1 MKLRVSMGL
10 VGNDKAGNS
19 RFLYTSDPYS
29 VDDALPAG
37 GGKFGHGYFLGI
49 ENSTASMGAF
59 EKAKN
64 NQNVTW
70 EKAFKQ
76 NYGVDFTLMDE
87 RLNVNVDYYKEKRR
101 DILLRDYTAA
111 GILGFIT
118 PYYNMGRV
126 NSWGWE
132 LSMKWDD
139 KIGDKFRY
147 WVGLNLSNN
156 ENKIIEKKIN
166 GLFTINRK
174 TLGSSGSVK
183 SITIKEIKDVYDNI
197 YIPCNQFLV
206 LAGNFDYDKTL
217 SLVKNIYKEISFK
230 NDKRLSKVSDVKNVI
245 KKRTIYKSDYIDE
258 VILTFKIDVSSLS
271 CFDKYKLDWYLS
283 FFLDINFS
291 KYSKINEYINNCS
304 DYTDD
309 ISAYLYYFNGYFVI
323 DVIAFTKKVNDFE
336 KLVLSSIKNRDSSER
351 EVFELVKKD
360 AITRI
365 SVRKDSISSYVAPT
379 EENYIRFG
387 YLDDDDIDVID
398 KFNYSEYDKIISNID
413 FTNYSVFY
421 RKKK

>member
-1 MKLRVSMGL
+1 MNKAKFITLDNGL
-10 VGNDKAGNS
+10 TILIYTDSSKSTNHVELYTFFGGNNGEYVDYNGNS
-19 RFLYTSDPYS
+19 KRVKPGTAHLLEHYICENTVEGNLLDNLRKYNILSCNGGTNNENTSYFFNTVTNFYECLETFLRGIYNISFTKEKLDKTKMAVYS
-29 VDDALPAG
+29 EIRDD
-37 GGKFGHGYFLGI
+37 
-49 ENSTASMGAF
+49 
-59 EKAKN
+59 KN
-64 NQNVTW
+64 N
-70 EKAFKQ
+70 EK
-76 NYGVDFTLMDE
+76 
-87 RLNVNVDYYKEKRR
+87 
-101 DILLRDYTAA
+101 
-111 GILGFIT
+111 
-118 PYYNMGRV
+118 
-126 NSWGWE
+126 
-132 LSMKWDD
+132 
-139 KIGDKFRY
+139 
-147 WVGLNLSNN
+147 
-156 ENKIIEKKIN
+156 NKIIEKKIN

-174 TLGSSGSVK
+174 TLGSSSSVK

-230 NDKRLSKVSDVKNVI
+230 NDKKLSKVSDVKNVI

-258 VILTFKIDVSSLS
+258 VILTFKIDVSDLS
-271 CFDKYKLDWYLS
+271 CFDKYKLDWYLN

-291 KYSKINEYINNCS
+291 KYSKINEYINKCS
-304 DYTDD
+304 DYVDD

-323 DVIAFTKKVNDFE
+323 DVISFTKKVNGFE
-336 KLVLSSIKNRDSSER
+336 KLVLSSIKNRDDNER

-365 SVRKDSISSYVAPT
+365 SVRKDSISSYVTPT

>member
-1 MKLRVSMGL
+1 MNKAKFITLDNGL
-10 VGNDKAGNS
+10 TILIYTDNS
-19 RFLYTSDPYS
+19 KSTNHVELYTFFGGNNGEYVDYNGNTRSIKPGTAHLLEHYICENTVEGNLLDNLRKYNILSCNGCTNNENTSYFFNTVTNFYECLETFLRGIYNISFTKEKLDKTKMAVYS
-29 VDDALPAG
+29 EIRDD
-37 GGKFGHGYFLGI
+37 
-49 ENSTASMGAF
+49 
-59 EKAKN
+59 KN
-64 NQNVTW
+64 N
-70 EKAFKQ
+70 EK
-76 NYGVDFTLMDE
+76 
-87 RLNVNVDYYKEKRR
+87 
-101 DILLRDYTAA
+101 
-111 GILGFIT
+111 
-118 PYYNMGRV
+118 
-126 NSWGWE
+126 
-132 LSMKWDD
+132 
-139 KIGDKFRY
+139 
-147 WVGLNLSNN
+147 
-156 ENKIIEKKIN
+156 NKIIEKKIN

-174 TLGSSGSVK
+174 TLGSSSSVK

-291 KYSKINEYINNCS
+291 KYSKINEYINSCS
-304 DYTDD
+304 DYVDD

-365 SVRKDSISSYVAPT
+365 SVRKDSISNYVAPT

>member
-1 MKLRVSMGL
+1 MNKAKFITLDNGL
-10 VGNDKAGNS
+10 TILIYTDNS
-19 RFLYTSDPYS
+19 KSTNHVELYTFFGGNNGEYVDYNGNTRSIKPGTAHLLEHYICENTVEGNLLDNLRKYNILSCNGGTNNENTSYFFNTVTNFYECLETFLRGIYNISFTKEKLDKTKMAVYS
-29 VDDALPAG
+29 EIRDD
-37 GGKFGHGYFLGI
+37 
-49 ENSTASMGAF
+49 
-59 EKAKN
+59 KN
-64 NQNVTW
+64 N
-70 EKAFKQ
+70 EK
-76 NYGVDFTLMDE
+76 
-87 RLNVNVDYYKEKRR
+87 
-101 DILLRDYTAA
+101 
-111 GILGFIT
+111 
-118 PYYNMGRV
+118 
-126 NSWGWE
+126 
-132 LSMKWDD
+132 
-139 KIGDKFRY
+139 
-147 WVGLNLSNN
+147 
-156 ENKIIEKKIN
+156 NKIIEKKIN

-174 TLGSSGSVK
+174 TLGSSSSVK

-206 LAGNFDYDKTL
+206 LAGNFDYDKTF

-291 KYSKINEYINNCS
+291 KYSKINEYINSCS
-304 DYTDD
+304 DYVDD

-323 DVIAFTKKVNDFE
+323 DVIAFTKKVNEFE
-336 KLVLSSIKNRDSSER
+336 KLVLSSIKNRDSNER

-365 SVRKDSISSYVAPT
+365 SVRKDSISNYVAPT

>member
-1 MKLRVSMGL
+1 MNKAKFITLDNGL
-10 VGNDKAGNS
+10 TILIYTDSSKSTNHVE
-19 RFLYTSDPYS
+19 LYTFFGGNNGEYVDYNGNTRSIKPGTAHLLEHYICENTVEGNLLDNLRKYNILSCNGGTNNENTSYFFNTVTNFYECLETFLKGIYNISFTKEKLDKTKMAVYS
-29 VDDALPAG
+29 EIRDD
-37 GGKFGHGYFLGI
+37 
-49 ENSTASMGAF
+49 
-59 EKAKN
+59 KN
-64 NQNVTW
+64 N
-70 EKAFKQ
+70 EK
-76 NYGVDFTLMDE
+76 
-87 RLNVNVDYYKEKRR
+87 
-101 DILLRDYTAA
+101 
-111 GILGFIT
+111 
-118 PYYNMGRV
+118 
-126 NSWGWE
+126 
-132 LSMKWDD
+132 
-139 KIGDKFRY
+139 
-147 WVGLNLSNN
+147 
-156 ENKIIEKKIN
+156 NKIIEKKIN

-230 NDKRLSKVSDVKNVI
+230 NDKRLSKVSDVKDVI

-291 KYSKINEYINNCS
+291 KYSKINEYINSCS
-304 DYTDD
+304 DYVDD

-323 DVIAFTKKVNDFE
+323 DVIAFTKKVNEFE
-336 KLVLSSIKNRDSSER
+336 KLVLSSIKNRDSNER

>member
-1 MKLRVSMGL
+1 MNKAKFITLDNGL
-10 VGNDKAGNS
+10 TILIYTDSSKSTNHVE
-19 RFLYTSDPYS
+19 LYTFFGGNNGEYVDYNGNTKKVKPGTAHLLEHYICENTVEGNLLDNLRKYNILSCNGGTNNENTSYFFNTVTNFYECLETFLKGIYNISFTKEKLDKTKMAVYS
-29 VDDALPAG
+29 EIRDD
-37 GGKFGHGYFLGI
+37 
-49 ENSTASMGAF
+49 
-59 EKAKN
+59 KN
-64 NQNVTW
+64 N
-70 EKAFKQ
+70 EK
-76 NYGVDFTLMDE
+76 
-87 RLNVNVDYYKEKRR
+87 
-101 DILLRDYTAA
+101 
-111 GILGFIT
+111 
-118 PYYNMGRV
+118 
-126 NSWGWE
+126 
-132 LSMKWDD
+132 
-139 KIGDKFRY
+139 
-147 WVGLNLSNN
+147 
-156 ENKIIEKKIN
+156 NKIIEKKIN

-230 NDKRLSKVSDVKNVI
+230 NDKKLSKVSDVKDVI

-291 KYSKINEYINNCS
+291 KYSKINEYINSCS
-304 DYTDD
+304 DYVDD

-323 DVIAFTKKVNDFE
+323 DVIAFTKKVNEFE
-336 KLVLSSIKNRDSSER
+336 KLVLSSIKNRDSNER

-365 SVRKDSISSYVAPT
+365 SVRKDSISNYVAPT

>member
-1 MKLRVSMGL
+1 MNKAKFITLDNGL
-10 VGNDKAGNS
+10 TILIYTDSSKSTNHVE
-19 RFLYTSDPYS
+19 LYTFFGGNNGEYVDYNGNTRSIKPGTAHLLEHYICENTVEGNLLDNLRKYNILSCNGGTNNENTSYFFNTVTNFYECLETFLKGIYNISFTKEKLDKTKMAVYS
-29 VDDALPAG
+29 EIRDD
-37 GGKFGHGYFLGI
+37 
-49 ENSTASMGAF
+49 
-59 EKAKN
+59 KN
-64 NQNVTW
+64 N
-70 EKAFKQ
+70 EK
-76 NYGVDFTLMDE
+76 
-87 RLNVNVDYYKEKRR
+87 
-101 DILLRDYTAA
+101 
-111 GILGFIT
+111 
-118 PYYNMGRV
+118 
-126 NSWGWE
+126 
-132 LSMKWDD
+132 
-139 KIGDKFRY
+139 
-147 WVGLNLSNN
+147 
-156 ENKIIEKKIN
+156 NKIIEKKIN

-197 YIPCNQFLV
+197 YIPRNQFLV

-230 NDKRLSKVSDVKNVI
+230 NDKRLSKVSDVKDVI

-291 KYSKINEYINNCS
+291 KYSKINEYINSCS
-304 DYTDD
+304 DYVDD

-323 DVIAFTKKVNDFE
+323 DVIAFTKKVSEFE
-336 KLVLSSIKNRDSSER
+336 KLVLSSIKNRDSNER

-365 SVRKDSISSYVAPT
+365 SVRKDSISNYVAPT

>member
-1 MKLRVSMGL
+1 MNKAKFITLDNGLTILIYTDNSKSTNHVELYTFFGGNNGEYVDYNGNTRSIKPGTSHLLEHYICENTVEGNLLDNLRKYNILSCNGGTNNENTSYFFNTVTNFYECLETFLRVIYNISFTKEKL
-10 VGNDKAGNS
+10 DKTKMAV
-19 RFLYTSDPYS
+19 YS
-29 VDDALPAG
+29 EIRDD
-37 GGKFGHGYFLGI
+37 
-49 ENSTASMGAF
+49 
-59 EKAKN
+59 KN
-64 NQNVTW
+64 N
-70 EKAFKQ
+70 EK
-76 NYGVDFTLMDE
+76 
-87 RLNVNVDYYKEKRR
+87 
-101 DILLRDYTAA
+101 
-111 GILGFIT
+111 
-118 PYYNMGRV
+118 
-126 NSWGWE
+126 
-132 LSMKWDD
+132 
-139 KIGDKFRY
+139 
-147 WVGLNLSNN
+147 
-156 ENKIIEKKIN
+156 NKIIEKKIN

-206 LAGNFDYDKTL
+206 LSGNFDYDKTL

-230 NDKRLSKVSDVKNVI
+230 NDKKLSKVSDVKDVI

-291 KYSKINEYINNCS
+291 KYSKINEYIN

>member
-1 MKLRVSMGL
+1 MNKAKFITLDNGL
-10 VGNDKAGNS
+10 TILIYTDNS
-19 RFLYTSDPYS
+19 KSTNHVELYTFFGGNNGEYVDYNGNTRSIKPGTAHLLEHYICENTVEGNLLDNLRKYNILSCNGGTNNENTSYFFNTVTNFYECLETFLKGIYNISFTKEKLDKTKMAVYS
-29 VDDALPAG
+29 EIRDD
-37 GGKFGHGYFLGI
+37 
-49 ENSTASMGAF
+49 
-59 EKAKN
+59 KN
-64 NQNVTW
+64 N
-70 EKAFKQ
+70 EK
-76 NYGVDFTLMDE
+76 
-87 RLNVNVDYYKEKRR
+87 
-101 DILLRDYTAA
+101 
-111 GILGFIT
+111 
-118 PYYNMGRV
+118 
-126 NSWGWE
+126 
-132 LSMKWDD
+132 
-139 KIGDKFRY
+139 
-147 WVGLNLSNN
+147 
-156 ENKIIEKKIN
+156 NKIIEKKIN

-174 TLGSSGSVK
+174 TLGSSSSVK

-291 KYSKINEYINNCS
+291 KYSKINEYINSCS
-304 DYTDD
+304 DYVDD

-323 DVIAFTKKVNDFE
+323 DVIAFTKKVNEFE

-365 SVRKDSISSYVAPT
+365 SVRKDSISNYVAPT

>member
-1 MKLRVSMGL
+1 MNKAKFITLDNGL
-10 VGNDKAGNS
+10 TILIYTDNS
-19 RFLYTSDPYS
+19 KSTNHVELYTFFGGNNGEYVDYNGNTRSIKPGTAHLLEHYICENTVEGNLLDNLRKYNILSCNGGTNNENTSYFFNTVTNFYECLETFLRGIYNISFTKEKLDKTKMAVYS
-29 VDDALPAG
+29 EIRDD
-37 GGKFGHGYFLGI
+37 
-49 ENSTASMGAF
+49 
-59 EKAKN
+59 KN
-64 NQNVTW
+64 N
-70 EKAFKQ
+70 EK
-76 NYGVDFTLMDE
+76 
-87 RLNVNVDYYKEKRR
+87 
-101 DILLRDYTAA
+101 
-111 GILGFIT
+111 
-118 PYYNMGRV
+118 
-126 NSWGWE
+126 
-132 LSMKWDD
+132 
-139 KIGDKFRY
+139 
-147 WVGLNLSNN
+147 
-156 ENKIIEKKIN
+156 NKIIEKKIN

-174 TLGSSGSVK
+174 TLGSSSSVK

-230 NDKRLSKVSDVKNVI
+230 NDKKLSKVSDVKDVI

-291 KYSKINEYINNCS
+291 KYSKINEYINSCS
-304 DYTDD
+304 DYVDD

-365 SVRKDSISSYVAPT
+365 SVRKDSISNYVAPT

>member
-1 MKLRVSMGL
+1 MNKAKFITLDNGL
-10 VGNDKAGNS
+10 TILIYTDNS
-19 RFLYTSDPYS
+19 KSTNHVELYTFFGGNNGEYVDYNGNTRSIKPGTAHLLEHYICENTVEGNLLDNLRKYNILSCNGGTNNENTSYFFNTVTNFYECLETFLREIYNISFTKEKLDKTKMAVYS
-29 VDDALPAG
+29 EIRDD
-37 GGKFGHGYFLGI
+37 
-49 ENSTASMGAF
+49 
-59 EKAKN
+59 KN
-64 NQNVTW
+64 N
-70 EKAFKQ
+70 EK
-76 NYGVDFTLMDE
+76 
-87 RLNVNVDYYKEKRR
+87 
-101 DILLRDYTAA
+101 
-111 GILGFIT
+111 
-118 PYYNMGRV
+118 
-126 NSWGWE
+126 
-132 LSMKWDD
+132 
-139 KIGDKFRY
+139 
-147 WVGLNLSNN
+147 
-156 ENKIIEKKIN
+156 NKIIEKKIN

-291 KYSKINEYINNCS
+291 KYSKINEYICS

>member
-1 MKLRVSMGL
+1 MNKAKFITLDNGL
-10 VGNDKAGNS
+10 TILIYTDNS
-19 RFLYTSDPYS
+19 KSTNHVELYTFFGGNNGEYVDYNGNTKKVKPGTAHLLEHYICENTVEGNLLDNLRKYNILSCNGGTNNENTSYFFNTVTNFYECLETFLRGIYNISFTKEKLDKTKMAVYS
-29 VDDALPAG
+29 EIRDD
-37 GGKFGHGYFLGI
+37 
-49 ENSTASMGAF
+49 
-59 EKAKN
+59 KN
-64 NQNVTW
+64 N
-70 EKAFKQ
+70 EK
-76 NYGVDFTLMDE
+76 
-87 RLNVNVDYYKEKRR
+87 
-101 DILLRDYTAA
+101 
-111 GILGFIT
+111 
-118 PYYNMGRV
+118 
-126 NSWGWE
+126 
-132 LSMKWDD
+132 
-139 KIGDKFRY
+139 
-147 WVGLNLSNN
+147 
-156 ENKIIEKKIN
+156 NKIIEKKIN

-174 TLGSSGSVK
+174 TLGSSSSVK

-230 NDKRLSKVSDVKNVI
+230 NDKRLSKVSDVKDVI

-291 KYSKINEYINNCS
+291 KYSKINEYINSCS
-304 DYTDD
+304 DYVDD

-323 DVIAFTKKVNDFE
+323 DVIAFTKKVNEFE
-336 KLVLSSIKNRDSSER
+336 KLVLSSIKNRDSNER

-365 SVRKDSISSYVAPT
+365 SVRKDSISNYVAPT

-387 YLDDDDIDVID
+387 YLDDDIDVID

>member
-1 MKLRVSMGL
+1 MNKAKFITLDNGL
-10 VGNDKAGNS
+10 TILIYTDNS
-19 RFLYTSDPYS
+19 KSTNHVELYTFFGGNNGEYVDYNGNTRSIKPGTAHLLEHYICENTVEGNLLDNLRKYNILSCNGGTNNENTSYFFNTVTNFYECLETFLREIYNISFTKEKLDKTKMAVYS
-29 VDDALPAG
+29 EIRDD
-37 GGKFGHGYFLGI
+37 
-49 ENSTASMGAF
+49 
-59 EKAKN
+59 KN
-64 NQNVTW
+64 N
-70 EKAFKQ
+70 EK
-76 NYGVDFTLMDE
+76 
-87 RLNVNVDYYKEKRR
+87 
-101 DILLRDYTAA
+101 
-111 GILGFIT
+111 
-118 PYYNMGRV
+118 
-126 NSWGWE
+126 
-132 LSMKWDD
+132 
-139 KIGDKFRY
+139 
-147 WVGLNLSNN
+147 
-156 ENKIIEKKIN
+156 NKIIEKKIN

-230 NDKRLSKVSDVKNVI
+230 NDKRLSKVSDVKDVI

-291 KYSKINEYINNCS
+291 KYSKINEYINSCS
-304 DYTDD
+304 DYVDD

-323 DVIAFTKKVNDFE
+323 DVIAFTKKVNEFE
-336 KLVLSSIKNRDSSER
+336 KLVLSSIKNRDSNER

-365 SVRKDSISSYVAPT
+365 SVRKDSISNYVAPT

>member
-1 MKLRVSMGL
+1 MNKAKFITLDNGL
-10 VGNDKAGNS
+10 TILIYTDSSKSTNHVE
-19 RFLYTSDPYS
+19 LYTFFGGNNGEYVDYNGNTRSIKPGTAHLLEHYICENTVDGNLLDNLRKYNILSCNGGTNNENTSYFFNTVTNFYECLETFLRGIYNISFTKEKLDKTKMAVYS
-29 VDDALPAG
+29 EIRDD
-37 GGKFGHGYFLGI
+37 
-49 ENSTASMGAF
+49 
-59 EKAKN
+59 KN
-64 NQNVTW
+64 N
-70 EKAFKQ
+70 EK
-76 NYGVDFTLMDE
+76 
-87 RLNVNVDYYKEKRR
+87 
-101 DILLRDYTAA
+101 
-111 GILGFIT
+111 
-118 PYYNMGRV
+118 
-126 NSWGWE
+126 
-132 LSMKWDD
+132 
-139 KIGDKFRY
+139 
-147 WVGLNLSNN
+147 
-156 ENKIIEKKIN
+156 NKIIEKKIN

-230 NDKRLSKVSDVKNVI
+230 NDKKLSKVSDVKDVI

-291 KYSKINEYINNCS
+291 KYSKINEYINSCS
-304 DYTDD
+304 DYVDD

-323 DVIAFTKKVNDFE
+323 DVIAFTKKVNEFE

>member
-1 MKLRVSMGL
+1 MNKAKFITLDNGL
-10 VGNDKAGNS
+10 TILIYTDNS
-19 RFLYTSDPYS
+19 KSTNHVELYTFFGGNNGEYVDYNGNTRSIKPGTAHLLEHYICENTVEGNLLDNLRKYNILSCNGGTNNENTSYFFNTVTNFYECLETFLRGIYNISFTKEKLDKTKMAVYS
-29 VDDALPAG
+29 EIRDD
-37 GGKFGHGYFLGI
+37 
-49 ENSTASMGAF
+49 
-59 EKAKN
+59 KN
-64 NQNVTW
+64 N
-70 EKAFKQ
+70 EK
-76 NYGVDFTLMDE
+76 
-87 RLNVNVDYYKEKRR
+87 
-101 DILLRDYTAA
+101 
-111 GILGFIT
+111 
-118 PYYNMGRV
+118 
-126 NSWGWE
+126 
-132 LSMKWDD
+132 
-139 KIGDKFRY
+139 
-147 WVGLNLSNN
+147 
-156 ENKIIEKKIN
+156 NKIIEKKIN

-174 TLGSSGSVK
+174 TLGSSSSVK

-291 KYSKINEYINNCS
+291 KYSKINEYINSCS

-323 DVIAFTKKVNDFE
+323 DVIAFTKKVNEFE
-336 KLVLSSIKNRDSSER
+336 KLVLSSIKNRDSNER

-365 SVRKDSISSYVAPT
+365 SVRKDSISNYVAPT

>member
-1 MKLRVSMGL
+1 MNKAKFITLDNGL
-10 VGNDKAGNS
+10 TILIYTDSSKSTNHVE
-19 RFLYTSDPYS
+19 LYTFFGGNNGEYVDYNGNTKKVKPGTAHLLEHYICENTVEGNLLDNLRKYNILSCNGGTNNENTSYFFNTVTNFYECLETFLRGIYNISFTKEKLDKTKMAVYS
-29 VDDALPAG
+29 EIRDD
-37 GGKFGHGYFLGI
+37 
-49 ENSTASMGAF
+49 
-59 EKAKN
+59 KN
-64 NQNVTW
+64 N
-70 EKAFKQ
+70 EK
-76 NYGVDFTLMDE
+76 
-87 RLNVNVDYYKEKRR
+87 
-101 DILLRDYTAA
+101 
-111 GILGFIT
+111 
-118 PYYNMGRV
+118 
-126 NSWGWE
+126 
-132 LSMKWDD
+132 
-139 KIGDKFRY
+139 
-147 WVGLNLSNN
+147 
-156 ENKIIEKKIN
+156 NKIIEKKIN

-174 TLGSSGSVK
+174 TLGSSSSVK

-230 NDKRLSKVSDVKNVI
+230 NDKKLSKVSDVKDVI

-291 KYSKINEYINNCS
+291 KYSKINEYINSCS
-304 DYTDD
+304 DYVDD

-323 DVIAFTKKVNDFE
+323 DVIAFTKKVNEFE
-336 KLVLSSIKNRDSSER
+336 KLVLSSIKNRNSNER

-365 SVRKDSISSYVAPT
+365 SVRKDSISNYVAPT

>member
-1 MKLRVSMGL
+1 MNKAKFITLDNGL
-10 VGNDKAGNS
+10 TILIYTDNS
-19 RFLYTSDPYS
+19 KSTNHVELYTFFGGNNGEYVDYNGNTRSIKPGTAHLLEHYICENTVEGNLLDNLRKYNILSCNGGTNNENTSYFFNTVTNFYECLETFLRGIYNISFTKEKLDKTKMAVYS
-29 VDDALPAG
+29 EIRDD
-37 GGKFGHGYFLGI
+37 
-49 ENSTASMGAF
+49 
-59 EKAKN
+59 KN
-64 NQNVTW
+64 N
-70 EKAFKQ
+70 EK
-76 NYGVDFTLMDE
+76 
-87 RLNVNVDYYKEKRR
+87 
-101 DILLRDYTAA
+101 
-111 GILGFIT
+111 
-118 PYYNMGRV
+118 
-126 NSWGWE
+126 
-132 LSMKWDD
+132 
-139 KIGDKFRY
+139 
-147 WVGLNLSNN
+147 
-156 ENKIIEKKIN
+156 NKIIEKKIN

-174 TLGSSGSVK
+174 TLGSSSSVK

-291 KYSKINEYINNCS
+291 KYSKINEYINSCS
-304 DYTDD
+304 DYVDD

>member
-1 MKLRVSMGL
+1 MNKAKFITLDNGL
-10 VGNDKAGNS
+10 TILIYTDSSKSTNHVE
-19 RFLYTSDPYS
+19 LYTFFGGNNGEYVDYNGNTRSIKPGTAHLLEHYICENTVEGNLLDNLRKYNILSCNGGTNNENTSYFFNTVTNFYECLETFLKGIYNISFTKEKLDKTKMAVYS
-29 VDDALPAG
+29 EIRDD
-37 GGKFGHGYFLGI
+37 
-49 ENSTASMGAF
+49 
-59 EKAKN
+59 KN
-64 NQNVTW
+64 N
-70 EKAFKQ
+70 EK
-76 NYGVDFTLMDE
+76 
-87 RLNVNVDYYKEKRR
+87 
-101 DILLRDYTAA
+101 
-111 GILGFIT
+111 
-118 PYYNMGRV
+118 
-126 NSWGWE
+126 
-132 LSMKWDD
+132 
-139 KIGDKFRY
+139 
-147 WVGLNLSNN
+147 
-156 ENKIIEKKIN
+156 NKIIEKKIN

-197 YIPCNQFLV
+197 YIPRNQFLV

-230 NDKRLSKVSDVKNVI
+230 NDKKLSKVSDVKDVI

-291 KYSKINEYINNCS
+291 KYSKINEYINSCS
-304 DYTDD
+304 DYVDD

-323 DVIAFTKKVNDFE
+323 DVIAFTKKVNEFE
-336 KLVLSSIKNRDSSER
+336 NLVLSSIKNRDSNER

-365 SVRKDSISSYVAPT
+365 SVRKDSISNYVAPT

>member
-1 MKLRVSMGL
+1 MNKAKFITLDNGL
-10 VGNDKAGNS
+10 TILIYTDNS
-19 RFLYTSDPYS
+19 KSTNHVELYTFFGGNNGEYVDYNGNTRSIKPGTAHLLEHYICENTVEGNLLDNLRKYNILSCNGGTNNENTSYFFNTVTNFYECLETFLRGIYNISFTKEKLDKTKMTVYS
-29 VDDALPAG
+29 EIRDD
-37 GGKFGHGYFLGI
+37 
-49 ENSTASMGAF
+49 
-59 EKAKN
+59 KN
-64 NQNVTW
+64 N
-70 EKAFKQ
+70 EK
-76 NYGVDFTLMDE
+76 
-87 RLNVNVDYYKEKRR
+87 
-101 DILLRDYTAA
+101 
-111 GILGFIT
+111 
-118 PYYNMGRV
+118 
-126 NSWGWE
+126 
-132 LSMKWDD
+132 
-139 KIGDKFRY
+139 
-147 WVGLNLSNN
+147 
-156 ENKIIEKKIN
+156 NKIIEKKIN
-166 GLFTINRK
+166 GLFIINRK
-174 TLGSSGSVK
+174 TLGSSSSVK

-291 KYSKINEYINNCS
+291 KYSKINEYINSCS
-304 DYTDD
+304 DYVDD

-323 DVIAFTKKVNDFE
+323 DVIAFTKKVNEFE
-336 KLVLSSIKNRDSSER
+336 KLVLSSIKNRDSNER

-365 SVRKDSISSYVAPT
+365 SVRKDSISNYVAPT

>member
-1 MKLRVSMGL
+1 MNKAKFITLDNGL
-10 VGNDKAGNS
+10 TILIYTDSSKSTNHVELYTFFGGNNGEYVDYNGNS
-19 RFLYTSDPYS
+19 KRVKPGTAHLLEHYICENTVEGNLLDNLRKYNILSCNGGTNNENTSYFFNTVTNFYECLETFLRGIYNISFTKEKLNKTKMAVYS
-29 VDDALPAG
+29 EIRDD
-37 GGKFGHGYFLGI
+37 
-49 ENSTASMGAF
+49 
-59 EKAKN
+59 KN
-64 NQNVTW
+64 N
-70 EKAFKQ
+70 EK
-76 NYGVDFTLMDE
+76 
-87 RLNVNVDYYKEKRR
+87 
-101 DILLRDYTAA
+101 
-111 GILGFIT
+111 
-118 PYYNMGRV
+118 
-126 NSWGWE
+126 
-132 LSMKWDD
+132 
-139 KIGDKFRY
+139 
-147 WVGLNLSNN
+147 
-156 ENKIIEKKIN
+156 NKIIEKKIN

-174 TLGSSGSVK
+174 TLGSSSSVK

-197 YIPCNQFLV
+197 YIPYNQFLV
-206 LAGNFDYDKTL
+206 LAGNFDYAKTL

-230 NDKRLSKVSDVKNVI
+230 NDKKLSKVSDVKNVI

-258 VILTFKIDVSSLS
+258 VILTFKIDVSDLS
-271 CFDKYKLDWYLS
+271 CFDKYKLDWYLN

-291 KYSKINEYINNCS
+291 KYSKINEYINKCS
-304 DYTDD
+304 DYVDD

-323 DVIAFTKKVNDFE
+323 DVISFTKKVNGFE
-336 KLVLSSIKNRDSSER
+336 KLVLSSIKNRDDNER

-365 SVRKDSISSYVAPT
+365 SVRKDSISSYVTPT

>member
-1 MKLRVSMGL
+1 MNKAKFITLDNGL
-10 VGNDKAGNS
+10 TILIYTDNS
-19 RFLYTSDPYS
+19 KSTNHVELYTFFGGNNGEYVDYNGNTRSIKPGTAHLLEHYICENTVEGNLLDNLRKYNILSCNGGTNNENTSYFFNTVTNFYECLETFLKGIYNISFTKEKLDKTKMAVYS
-29 VDDALPAG
+29 EIRDD
-37 GGKFGHGYFLGI
+37 
-49 ENSTASMGAF
+49 
-59 EKAKN
+59 KN
-64 NQNVTW
+64 N
-70 EKAFKQ
+70 EK
-76 NYGVDFTLMDE
+76 
-87 RLNVNVDYYKEKRR
+87 
-101 DILLRDYTAA
+101 
-111 GILGFIT
+111 
-118 PYYNMGRV
+118 
-126 NSWGWE
+126 
-132 LSMKWDD
+132 
-139 KIGDKFRY
+139 
-147 WVGLNLSNN
+147 
-156 ENKIIEKKIN
+156 NKIIEKKIN

-291 KYSKINEYINNCS
+291 KYSKINEYINSCS
-304 DYTDD
+304 DYVDD

-323 DVIAFTKKVNDFE
+323 DVIAFTKKVNEFE
-336 KLVLSSIKNRDSSER
+336 KLVLSSIKNRDSNER

-365 SVRKDSISSYVAPT
+365 SVRKDSISNYVAPT

>member
-1 MKLRVSMGL
+1 MNKAKFITLDNGL
-10 VGNDKAGNS
+10 TILIYTDNS
-19 RFLYTSDPYS
+19 KSTNHVELYTFFGGNNGEYVDYNGNTRSIKPGTAHLLEHYICENTVEGNLLDNLRKYNILSCNGGTNNENTSYFFNTVTNFYECLETFLRGIYNISFTKEKLDKTKMAVYS
-29 VDDALPAG
+29 EIRDD
-37 GGKFGHGYFLGI
+37 
-49 ENSTASMGAF
+49 
-59 EKAKN
+59 KN
-64 NQNVTW
+64 N
-70 EKAFKQ
+70 EK
-76 NYGVDFTLMDE
+76 
-87 RLNVNVDYYKEKRR
+87 
-101 DILLRDYTAA
+101 
-111 GILGFIT
+111 
-118 PYYNMGRV
+118 
-126 NSWGWE
+126 
-132 LSMKWDD
+132 
-139 KIGDKFRY
+139 
-147 WVGLNLSNN
+147 
-156 ENKIIEKKIN
+156 NKIIEKKIN

-174 TLGSSGSVK
+174 TLGSSSSVK

-206 LAGNFDYDKTL
+206 LAGNFDYDKIL

-291 KYSKINEYINNCS
+291 KYSKINEYINSCS
-304 DYTDD
+304 DYVDD

-323 DVIAFTKKVNDFE
+323 DVIAFTKKVNEFE
-336 KLVLSSIKNRDSSER
+336 KLVLSSIKNRDSNER
-351 EVFELVKKD
+351 EIFELVKKD

-365 SVRKDSISSYVAPT
+365 SVRKDSISNYVAPT

>member
-1 MKLRVSMGL
+1 MNKAKFITLDNGL
-10 VGNDKAGNS
+10 TILIYTDNS
-19 RFLYTSDPYS
+19 KSTNHVELYTFFGGNNGEYVDYNGNTRSIKPGTAHLLEHYICENTVEGNLLDNLRKYNILSCNGGTNNENTSYFFNTVTNFYECLETFLKGIYNISFTKEKLDKTKMAVYS
-29 VDDALPAG
+29 EIRDD
-37 GGKFGHGYFLGI
+37 
-49 ENSTASMGAF
+49 
-59 EKAKN
+59 KN
-64 NQNVTW
+64 N
-70 EKAFKQ
+70 EK
-76 NYGVDFTLMDE
+76 
-87 RLNVNVDYYKEKRR
+87 
-101 DILLRDYTAA
+101 
-111 GILGFIT
+111 
-118 PYYNMGRV
+118 
-126 NSWGWE
+126 
-132 LSMKWDD
+132 
-139 KIGDKFRY
+139 
-147 WVGLNLSNN
+147 
-156 ENKIIEKKIN
+156 NKIIEKKIN

-230 NDKRLSKVSDVKNVI
+230 NDKRLSKVSDVKDVI

-291 KYSKINEYINNCS
+291 KYSKINEYINSCS
-304 DYTDD
+304 DYVDD

-323 DVIAFTKKVNDFE
+323 DVIAFTKKVNEFE
-336 KLVLSSIKNRDSSER
+336 KLVLSSIKNRDSNER

-365 SVRKDSISSYVAPT
+365 SVRKDSISNYVAPT

>member
-1 MKLRVSMGL
+1 MNKAKFITLDNGL
-10 VGNDKAGNS
+10 TILIYTDNS
-19 RFLYTSDPYS
+19 KSTNHVELYTFFGGNNGEYVDYNGNTRSIKPGTAHLLEHYICENTVEGNLLDNLRKYNILSCNGGTNNENTSYFFNTVTNFYECLETFLKGIYNISFTKEKLDKTKMAVYS
-29 VDDALPAG
+29 EIRDD
-37 GGKFGHGYFLGI
+37 
-49 ENSTASMGAF
+49 
-59 EKAKN
+59 KN
-64 NQNVTW
+64 N
-70 EKAFKQ
+70 EK
-76 NYGVDFTLMDE
+76 
-87 RLNVNVDYYKEKRR
+87 
-101 DILLRDYTAA
+101 
-111 GILGFIT
+111 
-118 PYYNMGRV
+118 
-126 NSWGWE
+126 
-132 LSMKWDD
+132 
-139 KIGDKFRY
+139 
-147 WVGLNLSNN
+147 
-156 ENKIIEKKIN
+156 NKIIEKKIN

-291 KYSKINEYINNCS
+291 KYSKINEYINSCS
-304 DYTDD
+304 DYVDD

-323 DVIAFTKKVNDFE
+323 DVIAFTKKVNEFE
-336 KLVLSSIKNRDSSER
+336 KLVLSSIKNRNSNER

-365 SVRKDSISSYVAPT
+365 SVRKDSISNYVAPT

>member
-1 MKLRVSMGL
+1 MNKAKFITLDNGL
-10 VGNDKAGNS
+10 TILIYTDSSKSTNHVE
-19 RFLYTSDPYS
+19 LYTFFGGNNGEYVDYNGNTRSIKPGTAHLLEHYICENTVEGNLLDNLRKYNILSCNGGTNNENTSYFFNTVTNFYECLETFLRGIYNISFTKEKLDKTKMAVYS
-29 VDDALPAG
+29 EIRDD
-37 GGKFGHGYFLGI
+37 
-49 ENSTASMGAF
+49 
-59 EKAKN
+59 KN
-64 NQNVTW
+64 N
-70 EKAFKQ
+70 EK
-76 NYGVDFTLMDE
+76 
-87 RLNVNVDYYKEKRR
+87 
-101 DILLRDYTAA
+101 
-111 GILGFIT
+111 
-118 PYYNMGRV
+118 
-126 NSWGWE
+126 
-132 LSMKWDD
+132 
-139 KIGDKFRY
+139 
-147 WVGLNLSNN
+147 
-156 ENKIIEKKIN
+156 NKIIEKKIN

-174 TLGSSGSVK
+174 TLGSSSSVK

-230 NDKRLSKVSDVKNVI
+230 NDKRLSKVSDVKDVI

-291 KYSKINEYINNCS
+291 KYSKINEYINSCS
-304 DYTDD
+304 DYVDD

-323 DVIAFTKKVNDFE
+323 DVIAFTKKVNEFE
-336 KLVLSSIKNRDSSER
+336 KLVLSSIKNRDSNER

-365 SVRKDSISSYVAPT
+365 SVRKDSISNYVAPT

>member
-1 MKLRVSMGL
+1 MNKAKFITLDNGL
-10 VGNDKAGNS
+10 TILIYTDKSKSTNHVE
-19 RFLYTSDPYS
+19 LYT
-29 VDDALPAG
+29 
-37 GGKFGHGYFLGI
+37 FLGGNHYEYVDCNGNTKKI
-49 ENSTASMGAF
+49 KPGTAHLLEHYVFENTIDGDLFDNLKKYNILNCNGGTNTDNTSYFFNTVINFYECLEIFLKGIY
-59 EKAKN
+59 
-64 NQNVTW
+64 NVSFSKDKLDKTKMAVYS
-70 EKAFKQ
+70 EI
-76 NYGVDFTLMDE
+76 
-87 RLNVNVDYYKEKRR
+87 R
-101 DILLRDYTAA
+101 
-111 GILGFIT
+111 
-118 PYYNMGRV
+118 
-126 NSWGWE
+126 
-132 LSMKWDD
+132 DD
-139 KIGDKFRY
+139 KENVRNNIIYRK
-147 WVGLNLSNN
+147 LNN
-156 ENKIIEKKIN
+156 
-166 GLFTINRK
+166 LFTINRK
-174 TLGSSGSVK
+174 TLGSSSSVN
-183 SITIKEIKDVYDNI
+183 SITANELKDIYDSI

-217 SLVKNIYKEISFK
+217 NLVRNIYKDISFK
-230 NDKRLSKVSDVKNVI
+230 NDKKLSKVSDVKDVI
-245 KKRTIYKSDYIDE
+245 KKRTIYKSDYIGE

>member
-1 MKLRVSMGL
+1 MNKAKFITLDNGL
-10 VGNDKAGNS
+10 TILIYTDSSKSTNHVE
-19 RFLYTSDPYS
+19 LYTFFGGNNGEYVDYNGNTRSIKPGTAHLLEHYICENTVEGNLLDNLRKYNILSCNGGTNNENTSYFFNTVTNFYECLETFLRGIYNISFTKEKLDKTKMAVYS
-29 VDDALPAG
+29 EIRDD
-37 GGKFGHGYFLGI
+37 
-49 ENSTASMGAF
+49 
-59 EKAKN
+59 KN
-64 NQNVTW
+64 N
-70 EKAFKQ
+70 EK
-76 NYGVDFTLMDE
+76 
-87 RLNVNVDYYKEKRR
+87 
-101 DILLRDYTAA
+101 
-111 GILGFIT
+111 
-118 PYYNMGRV
+118 
-126 NSWGWE
+126 
-132 LSMKWDD
+132 
-139 KIGDKFRY
+139 
-147 WVGLNLSNN
+147 
-156 ENKIIEKKIN
+156 NKIIEKKIN

-174 TLGSSGSVK
+174 TLGSSSSVK

-230 NDKRLSKVSDVKNVI
+230 NDKKLSKVSDVKDVI

-291 KYSKINEYINNCS
+291 KYSKINEYINSCS
-304 DYTDD
+304 DYVDD

-323 DVIAFTKKVNDFE
+323 DVIAFTKKVNEFE
-336 KLVLSSIKNRDSSER
+336 KLVLSSIKNRDSNER

-365 SVRKDSISSYVAPT
+365 SVRKDSISNYVAPT

>member
-1 MKLRVSMGL
+1 MNKAKFITLDNGL
-10 VGNDKAGNS
+10 TILIYTDNS
-19 RFLYTSDPYS
+19 KSTNHVELYTFFGGNNGEYVDYNGNTRSIKPGTAHLLEHYICENTVEGNLLDNLRKYNILSCNGGTNNENTSYFFNTVTNFYECLETFLKGIYNISFTKEKLDKTKMAVYS
-29 VDDALPAG
+29 EIRDD
-37 GGKFGHGYFLGI
+37 
-49 ENSTASMGAF
+49 
-59 EKAKN
+59 KN
-64 NQNVTW
+64 N
-70 EKAFKQ
+70 EK
-76 NYGVDFTLMDE
+76 
-87 RLNVNVDYYKEKRR
+87 
-101 DILLRDYTAA
+101 
-111 GILGFIT
+111 
-118 PYYNMGRV
+118 
-126 NSWGWE
+126 
-132 LSMKWDD
+132 
-139 KIGDKFRY
+139 
-147 WVGLNLSNN
+147 
-156 ENKIIEKKIN
+156 NKIIEKKIN

-206 LAGNFDYDKTL
+206 LTGNFDYDKTL

-291 KYSKINEYINNCS
+291 KYSKINEYINSCS
-304 DYTDD
+304 DYVDD

-323 DVIAFTKKVNDFE
+323 DVIAFTKKVNEFE
-336 KLVLSSIKNRDSSER
+336 KLVLSSIKNRDSNER

-365 SVRKDSISSYVAPT
+365 SVRKDSISNYVAPT

>member
-1 MKLRVSMGL
+1 MNKAKFITLDNGL
-10 VGNDKAGNS
+10 TILIYTDNS
-19 RFLYTSDPYS
+19 KSTNHVELYTFFGGNNGEYVDYNGNTRSIKPGTAHLLEHYICENTVEGNLLDNLRKYNILSCNGGTNNENTSYFFNTVTNFYECLETFLRGIYNISFTKEKLDKTKMAVYS
-29 VDDALPAG
+29 EIRDD
-37 GGKFGHGYFLGI
+37 
-49 ENSTASMGAF
+49 
-59 EKAKN
+59 KN
-64 NQNVTW
+64 N
-70 EKAFKQ
+70 EK
-76 NYGVDFTLMDE
+76 
-87 RLNVNVDYYKEKRR
+87 
-101 DILLRDYTAA
+101 
-111 GILGFIT
+111 
-118 PYYNMGRV
+118 
-126 NSWGWE
+126 
-132 LSMKWDD
+132 
-139 KIGDKFRY
+139 
-147 WVGLNLSNN
+147 
-156 ENKIIEKKIN
+156 NKIIEKKIN
-166 GLFTINRK
+166 GLFIINRK
-174 TLGSSGSVK
+174 TLGSSSSVK

-230 NDKRLSKVSDVKNVI
+230 NDKRLSKVSDVKDVI

-291 KYSKINEYINNCS
+291 KYSKINEYINSCS
-304 DYTDD
+304 DYVDD

-323 DVIAFTKKVNDFE
+323 DVIAFTKKVNEFE
-336 KLVLSSIKNRDSSER
+336 KLVLSSIKNRDSNER

-365 SVRKDSISSYVAPT
+365 SVRKDSISNYVAPT

>member
-1 MKLRVSMGL
+1 MNKAKFITLDNGL
-10 VGNDKAGNS
+10 TILIYTDNS
-19 RFLYTSDPYS
+19 KSTNHVELYTFFGGNNGEYVDYNGNTRSIKPGTAHLLEHYICENTVDGNLLDNLRKYNILSCNGGTNNENTSYFFNTVTNFYECLETFLRGIYNISFTKEKLDKTKMAVYS
-29 VDDALPAG
+29 EIRDD
-37 GGKFGHGYFLGI
+37 
-49 ENSTASMGAF
+49 
-59 EKAKN
+59 KN
-64 NQNVTW
+64 N
-70 EKAFKQ
+70 EK
-76 NYGVDFTLMDE
+76 
-87 RLNVNVDYYKEKRR
+87 
-101 DILLRDYTAA
+101 
-111 GILGFIT
+111 
-118 PYYNMGRV
+118 
-126 NSWGWE
+126 
-132 LSMKWDD
+132 
-139 KIGDKFRY
+139 
-147 WVGLNLSNN
+147 
-156 ENKIIEKKIN
+156 NKIIEKKIN

-230 NDKRLSKVSDVKNVI
+230 NDKRLSKVSDVKDVI

-291 KYSKINEYINNCS
+291 KYSKINEYINSCS
-304 DYTDD
+304 DYVDD

-323 DVIAFTKKVNDFE
+323 DVIAFTKKVNEFE
-336 KLVLSSIKNRDSSER
+336 KLVLSSIKNRDSNER

-365 SVRKDSISSYVAPT
+365 SVRKDSISNYVAPT

-387 YLDDDDIDVID
+387 YLDDDIDVID

>member
-1 MKLRVSMGL
+1 MNKAKFITLDNGL
-10 VGNDKAGNS
+10 TILIYTDNS
-19 RFLYTSDPYS
+19 KSTNHVELYTFFGGNNGEYVDYNGNTRSIKPGTAHLLEHYICENTVEGNLLDNLRKYNILSCNGGTNNENTSYFFNTVTNFYECLETFLREIYNISFTKEKLDKTKMAVYS
-29 VDDALPAG
+29 EIRDD
-37 GGKFGHGYFLGI
+37 
-49 ENSTASMGAF
+49 
-59 EKAKN
+59 KN
-64 NQNVTW
+64 N
-70 EKAFKQ
+70 EK
-76 NYGVDFTLMDE
+76 
-87 RLNVNVDYYKEKRR
+87 
-101 DILLRDYTAA
+101 
-111 GILGFIT
+111 
-118 PYYNMGRV
+118 
-126 NSWGWE
+126 
-132 LSMKWDD
+132 
-139 KIGDKFRY
+139 
-147 WVGLNLSNN
+147 
-156 ENKIIEKKIN
+156 NKIIEKKIN

-230 NDKRLSKVSDVKNVI
+230 NDKKLSKVSDVKDVI

-283 FFLDINFS
+283 FFLNINFS
-291 KYSKINEYINNCS
+291 KYSKINEYINSCS
-304 DYTDD
+304 DYVDD

-323 DVIAFTKKVNDFE
+323 DVIAFTKRVNEFE
-336 KLVLSSIKNRDSSER
+336 KLVLSSIKNRDSNER

-365 SVRKDSISSYVAPT
+365 SVRKDSISNYVAPT

>member
-1 MKLRVSMGL
+1 MNKAKFITLDNGL
-10 VGNDKAGNS
+10 TILIYTDNS
-19 RFLYTSDPYS
+19 KSTNHVELYTFFGGNNGEYVDYNGNTRSIKPGTAHLLEHYICENTVEGNLLDNLRKYNILSCNGGTNNENTSYFFNTVTNFYECLETFLREIYNISFTKEKLDKTKMAVYS
-29 VDDALPAG
+29 EIRDD
-37 GGKFGHGYFLGI
+37 
-49 ENSTASMGAF
+49 
-59 EKAKN
+59 KN
-64 NQNVTW
+64 N
-70 EKAFKQ
+70 EK
-76 NYGVDFTLMDE
+76 
-87 RLNVNVDYYKEKRR
+87 
-101 DILLRDYTAA
+101 
-111 GILGFIT
+111 
-118 PYYNMGRV
+118 
-126 NSWGWE
+126 
-132 LSMKWDD
+132 
-139 KIGDKFRY
+139 
-147 WVGLNLSNN
+147 
-156 ENKIIEKKIN
+156 NKIIEKKIN

-291 KYSKINEYINNCS
+291 KYSKINEYITNCF

-336 KLVLSSIKNRDSSER
+336 KLVLSSIKNRNSSER